1 MNNPIRGTVYSVL
14 LATLRPIASILLR
27 FGINYHDFDSIC
39 KAAFVGVAMD
49 EYGSRGRS
57 ANVSRISLMTG
68 LPRKAV
74 RLVQAQLLEA
84 PLSTNEV
91 RSLPS
96 EVLNVWHTDFRFC
109 STYGKPR
116 SLPWDSGNGS
126 FCQLVRHCSR
136 SVSPATMR
144 AELLRVGAVS
154 VSENGFFVANRR
166 SFIPATTEERL
177 IQGLQYGIRQLG
189 MTVAY
194 NAGTE
199 EGKKLRF
206 QRIVWNYC
214 LPKAQRAAIDSLL
227 AERLQEFSQEIDD
240 LLSEADRESS
250 SEAKEVIGVG
260 LYQFEDDPANFRS

>member
-14 LATLRPIASILLR
+14 LATLRPIASILLK
-27 FGINYHDFDSIC
+27 FGITYHDFERVC

-68 LPRKAV
+68 LPRKVV

-84 PLSTNEV
+84 PFSKNEV

-96 EVLNVWHTDFRFC
+96 EVLNLWHTDFRFC

-116 SLPWDSGNGS
+116 SLTWDSGNDS
-126 FCQLVRHCSR
+126 FCELVRQCSR

-144 AELLRVGAVS
+144 AELARVGAVS
-154 VSENGFFVANRR
+154 ESENGLFVANRR

-194 NAGTE
+194 NAGTAD
-199 EGKKLRF
+199 GSQLRF

-214 LPKAQRAAIDSLL
+214 LPKAQRGNLDRLL
-227 AERLQEFSQEIDD
+227 AERLREFSQEIDD
-240 LLSEADRESS
+240 LLSEADRETP

-260 LYQFEDDPANFRS
+260 LYQFVDDPANFRS